1 NGGNG
6 FVSLTFSIL
15 EGINAVIE
23 VDLLSKSY
31 KVLISGELKTL
42 MANSNSVQQKIDYI
56 GLNSELQKN
65 IPYSFMDDKG
75 KENGFINCSTKE
87 GLFVSELSD
96 VVLISKVYMDNS
108 KPLFGYCSNDL
119 KDVKVITKDD
129 VIILT
134 GYYL

>member
-1 NGGNG
+1 
-6 FVSLTFSIL
+6 
-15 EGINAVIE
+15 
-23 VDLLSKSY
+23 
-31 KVLISGELKTL
+31 
-42 MANSNSVQQKIDYI
+42 
-56 GLNSELQKN
+56 
-65 IPYSFMDDKG
+65 MDDKG

-134 GYYL
+134 GYYLKDDIKISLSFTIQDENTIKLNGVYLDENGVAEILKFMNKKVVQILQIL